1 MLEWPMRQLFSFG
14 VIGCIGFLVD
24 TLVLYLAIFLGSGLY
39 QGRVLSYL
47 AAVTVTWALNRRF
60 TFARRNGGKALH
72 EWARFSVSQLS
83 GATINLGAY
92 AALVHTSP
100 YCARHPVIAVAV
112 GSVAGMMIN
121 YVVAHRYVFRSTGS

>member
-1 MLEWPMRQLFSFG
+1 MLEWLMRQIFSFG

-24 TLVLYLAIFLGSGLY
+24 TLVLYVAIFLGSGLY
-39 QGRVLSYL
+39 LGRVVSYL

-60 TFARRNGGKALH
+60 TFPQHSGGKPLS
-72 EWARFSVSQLS
+72 EWAKFSVSQLS

-92 AALVHTSP
+92 AALVHTSR
-100 YCARHPVIAVAV
+100 YCAQHPVVAVGV

-121 YVVAHRYVFRSTGS
+121 FAVARRYVFSSAAS